1 MRLNG
6 DDNENNFFR
15 PLDMN
20 GNAIKTSTG
29 NMTITSSTSG
39 NLTMSSGTGGG
50 SVNINGLGAYIT
62 TNGTA
67 GDTLSLSSAS
77 TINLTATNGI
87 KTDSF
92 IETLS
97 STGGNKINFING
109 DQDYRFDIA
118 RNNISL
124 FWNNAITDTATIVL
138 ENDQPSLNSAI
149 NMTYT
154 TGSGNLGTT
163 IQNKPTS
170 QRILQTDGVNN
181 KSYESS
187 PDKMVLTESPNVRI
201 AKIENSVN
209 SGENR
214 MDLYLNSGAGV
225 VAQSGI
231 VNQAGTQ
238 MLFLV
243 HTDNATGKGVS
254 VRQDTSGTGKVQYE
268 NTIDTNAFEI
278 TSVNTDLILSAP
290 STAGGGSNIEINP
303 AGQLIFSPNLEQS
316 SSTGS
321 SGKFLKIKLNG
332 VNYCIPLDFA

>member
-77 TINLTATNGI
+77 TINLTAT
-87 KTDSF
+87 T
-92 IETLS
+92 
-97 STGGNKINFING
+97 
-109 DQDYRFDIA
+109 
-118 RNNISL
+118 
-124 FWNNAITDTATIVL
+124 
-138 ENDQPSLNSAI
+138 
-149 NMTYT
+149 
-154 TGSGNLGTT
+154 
-163 IQNKPTS
+163 
-170 QRILQTDGVNN
+170 
-181 KSYESS
+181 
-187 PDKMVLTESPNVRI
+187 
-201 AKIENSVN
+201 
-209 SGENR
+209 
-214 MDLYLNSGAGV
+214 
-225 VAQSGI
+225 
-231 VNQAGTQ
+231 
-238 MLFLV
+238 
-243 HTDNATGKGVS
+243 
-254 VRQDTSGTGKVQYE
+254 
-268 NTIDTNAFEI
+268 
-278 TSVNTDLILSAP
+278 
-290 STAGGGSNIEINP
+290 NIEINP

-332 VNYCIPLDFA
+332 VDYCIPLDFA